1 MNSQPAVSQTMSNER
16 MIGRLSVLSKYTNS
30 MELIFEISK
39 PGRKGYSLPTCDVPQ
54 KTVQAS
60 YGRTSPLDLPEVS
73 EPQIIRHFVNLS
85 VMNHHVDKNFYPL
98 GSCTMKYNPKINEET
113 ARLGGFTEIHPLQQA
128 HTLQGALQLMYD
140 VGEFLKAIVNLD
152 AITLQPAAGA
162 QGEFTAISMFK
173 AYLKKK
179 GENRKYILVPDSAH
193 GTNPASVNFSGFKPV
208 TLPSNREG
216 LVDVTKL
223 KELMTDEV
231 AGIMLTNPNTL
242 GLFEKSVKEINT
254 IVHQKGGLIYL
265 DGANLNALLGIV
277 RVGDLGFDAVHF
289 NLHKTFSTPHGGGGP
304 GSGPVA
310 VRKVLEPFL
319 PIPTIAKK
327 DDTYYLDY
335 NLPDSIGKVQTY
347 YGNFLVMV
355 RAYTFLRSI
364 GGQGLKK
371 ISKSAILNANYII
384 QSLKEYYY
392 LPYHGYCMHEGV
404 LSGRD
409 LRDHGVRTLDVAKRL
424 LDFGFHAP
432 TVYFPLIVSEA
443 LMIEP
448 TESESKETL
457 DQFITIMKQIHRES
471 RENPDVLKS
480 APTKT
485 PVRRLDEVKAI
496 KELTVRWKK

>member
-1 MNSQPAVSQTMSNER
+1 
-16 MIGRLSVLSKYTNS
+16 
-30 MELIFEISK
+30 MELIFEISR
-39 PGRKGYSLPTCDVPQ
+39 PGRTGYSLPACDVPH
-54 KTVQAS
+54 KTILAT
-60 YGRTSPLDLPEVS
+60 YRRTAPADLPEVS

-85 VMNHHVDKNFYPL
+85 VMNHHVDKDFYPL
-98 GSCTMKYNPKINEET
+98 GSCTMKYNPKINEEA
-113 ARLGGFTEIHPLQQA
+113 ARLQGFTEIHPLQQA
-128 HTLQGALQLMYD
+128 HTVQGALQLMYEL
-140 VGEFLKAIVNLD
+140 GEFLKAIVNLD

-173 AYLKKK
+173 AYFNKK
-179 GENRKYILVPDSAH
+179 GEGRKYILVPDSAH
-193 GTNPASVNFSGFKPV
+193 GTNPASVNFSGFKPI
-208 TLPSNREG
+208 TLPSNRAG
-216 LVDVTKL
+216 LVDITKL
-223 KELMTDEV
+223 KELMNDEV

-242 GLFEKSVKEINT
+242 GLFEKSVKEINAL
-254 IVHQKGGLIYL
+254 VHERGGLIYL

-289 NLHKTFSTPHGGGGP
+289 NLHTTFSTPHGGGGP

-310 VRKVLEPFL
+310 VKKILAPFL
-319 PIPTIAKK
+319 PIPIVVKK
-327 DDTYYLDY
+327 DEDYHLEY

-364 GGQGLKK
+364 GEQGLKK

-384 QSLKEYYY
+384 QSLKDDYY
-392 LPYHGYCMHEGV
+392 LPYPGFCMHEGV

-409 LRDHGVRTLDVAKRL
+409 LRDHGIRTLDVAKRL

-448 TESESKETL
+448 TENETKETL
-457 DQFITIMKQIHRES
+457 DRFIDSMKQIRKES
-471 RENPDVLKS
+471 LDNPDVLTS
-480 APTKT
+480 APTTT